1 VAAQLVAYHRP
12 AWCAIQWR
20 AWLGETRRAGRG
32 FVAGRPCFDPL
43 KRRDGCHEYCD
54 CHRNSEKYD
63 GGTVAIP
70 LVRHEEACTTP
81 QKRYAAWM
89 VPPTSA
95 CERQNSV
102 LGQFGIAGLLAGK
115 WLVRA

>member
-1 VAAQLVAYHRP
+1 MAAQLVAYHRP

-43 KRRDGCHEYCD
+43 KRRDGCREYCD

-70 LVRHEEACTTP
+70 LVRHEEASTTP
-81 QKRYAAWM
+81 QNAMRLGWFHPPPPASAKIRYW
-89 VPPTSA
+89 VS
-95 CERQNSV
+95 
-102 LGQFGIAGLLAGK
+102 
-115 WLVRA
+115 LV